1 MTFTTKSR
9 LSSDGLLLTIPRD
22 YSEAI
27 LSIVER
33 SANKHNGF
41 MTVTLGTPKRPR
53 TTGPRSQNNKVF
65 GMCTDI
71 VEQFHQAGMIDID
84 VDKVYQAFKR
94 MAVAEGYPTRYNP
107 IDGIEEPESQSRV
120 SVEQDEILIKVIQRF
135 ADENNM
141 YLTDYTEDGRQVRTI
156 GGKPVDNNHSIM

>member
-1 MTFTTKSR
+1 MTFTTKAR

-53 TTGPRSQNNKVF
+53 TTGPRSQNSKVW
-65 GMCTDI
+65 GMVADI
-71 VEQFHQAGMIDID
+71 VDQFHQSGMVD
-84 VDKVYQAFKR
+84 VERDHVYEGFKR

-120 SVEQDEILIKVIQRF
+120 SVEQDAILIKVIQRF

-141 YLTDYTEDGRQVRTI
+141 YLTDYDEQGRQVRTI
-156 GGKPVDNNHSIM
+156 GGKIIA